1 MNVTWHIYY
10 FYHYLCLSL
19 LWSLYCLFITLHKAM
34 NVPWHILLLP
44 LFLHVFTLVIIL
56 SFYNPSHSDEC
67 LLTYITSTI
76 ISACHWSLYCLFITL
91 HKAMN
96 VPCHILLLPLFLY
109 IFTLVIILS
118 FYNPS
123 QSDDCPM
130 TYITSTTIS
139 ACLWSLYCLFI
150 TLHNAMNVPCHI
162 LLLPLFLY
170 IFTLVIILSF
180 L

>member
-1 MNVTWHIYY
+1 MSHDIYHFYHYFCLSLLWSLYCLFITLHKAMNVTWHIYY

-44 LFLHVFTLVIIL
+44 LFL
-56 SFYNPSHSDEC
+56 
-67 LLTYITSTI
+67 
-76 ISACHWSLYCLFITL
+76 
-91 HKAMN
+91 
-96 VPCHILLLPLFLY
+96 Y

-123 QSDDCPM
+123 QSDECPM

-139 ACLWSLYCLFI
+139 VYLYFGHYIVFFI
-150 TLHNAMNVPCHI
+150 TLHNAMIVPWHI
-162 LLLPLFLY
+162 FLLPPFRY
-170 IFTLVIILSF
+170 VFTIF
-180 L
+180 